1 MSEETTVEPGEAGL
15 LGDVS
20 IEDDKQQDAKPD
32 AAAINHLAPDP
43 AKAEPAKPA
52 DRPDWLP
59 ENFWKDGQAD
69 YEGMSKSW
77 RDLRAKI
84 SKGDHN
90 APADGNY
97 KLDALGEGYDG
108 ENPMAKTLTG
118 WAKENGLSQAQF
130 DDLAGKL
137 KSQATELMQSETID
151 PAAEIKQLGPN
162 GQAIIGG
169 MVDWARGMVSKG
181 IWSKEDFEEF
191 KVMGGTARGLTALM
205 KVREA
210 YEGRIPTQS
219 VPLEGMPSREE
230 LDQMVGDPRYQ
241 TDPAYRKKVERMFEA
256 VYRD

>member
-1 MSEETTVEPGEAGL
+1 MSEETKVEPGEAAL

-20 IEDDKQQDAKPD
+20 VEDNTSKEASPD
-32 AAAINHLAPDP
+32 AAAINHLAP
-43 AKAEPAKPA
+43 EPGKDDGKPA
-52 DRPDWLP
+52 DRPEWLP

-69 YEGMSKSW
+69 YESLSKSW

-84 SKGDHN
+84 SKGEHN

-97 KLDALGEGYDG
+97 KLDAFGEGYDG

-130 DDLAGKL
+130 DDLASKL
-137 KSQATELMQSETID
+137 KSQATELMQAETID
-151 PAAEIKQLGPN
+151 PAVEIKQLGPN
-162 GQAIIGG
+162 GQAIING

-191 KVMGGTARGLTALM
+191 KIMGGTARGLTALM

-210 YEGRIPTQS
+210 YEGRIPIQS
-219 VPLEGMPSREE
+219 TPLEGLPSREE
-230 LDQMVGDPRYQ
+230 LDQMVGDPRYK
-241 TDPAYRKKVERMFEA
+241 TDPAYRKKVERMFEQ